1 MGLFRNLRNGLFA
14 KSYRRRYPIYVDAP
28 PYDARSGGSRA
39 INLLASHLTRL
50 GYEAYIITRPPDGTL
65 ILPGVRFLNAA
76 IRANHTQAGRI
87 PIAVYPEVV
96 CGNPI
101 ETPFVV
107 RFLLNK
113 PGYIVPDVELS
124 YGAEDLYVCFD
135 LGYAP
140 AGRPAF
146 DLYVPLVDKS
156 VYFPPAAGE
165 PRKGFVVF
173 SHHEKSE
180 LSALPGWVD
189 PIVEVSMDAPRSH
202 EELAEIYRSASA
214 MVTRERSA
222 AIFEALCCGCP
233 VIGLPNASFAEA
245 TYQRR
250 FGGAGLVW
258 GFDQDQL
265 AQASVDIKQFESV
278 YEELEANLD
287 DRVRTA
293 FDTSIKYFHMQETRR
308 LPSSSKVDTK

>member
-14 KSYRRRYPIYVDAP
+14 KPYRRRYPIYVDAP
-28 PYDARSGGSRA
+28 PYDVRSGGSRA

-50 GYEAYIITRPPDGTL
+50 GYEAYVITRPPDGTP
-65 ILPGVRFLNAA
+65 ILPGVRFLDSEIRNA
-76 IRANHTQAGRI
+76 HKQAGRE

-96 CGNPI
+96 VGNPI
-101 ETPFVV
+101 GAPFVV

-113 PGYIVPDVELS
+113 PGYLVPGAELS
-124 YGAEDLYVCFD
+124 YGAQDLYVCFD

-146 DLYVPLVDKS
+146 DLYIPLVDKS

-165 PRKGFVVF
+165 PRKGFVIF

-180 LSALPGWVD
+180 LSALPDWID

-202 EELAEIYRSASA
+202 EELAEIYRSAIA

-233 VIGLPNASFAEA
+233 VIGLPNGSFTEA

-258 GFDQDQL
+258 GLDQDQL
-265 AQASVDIKQFESV
+265 AQASVNTKQFEGM
-278 YEELEANLD
+278 YEALDANLD
-287 DRVRTA
+287 DRVRIA
-293 FDTSIKYFHMQETRR
+293 FDTSIKYFYKRETRR
-308 LPSSSKVDTK
+308 LR